1 MLEKS
6 RGIVLHHFKYG
17 ESSVIAHIYTENR
30 GRQSFIFKGIRSA
43 KSKMR
48 ANLLQ
53 PLFIVDLEAYY
64 KESRDLHIVKE
75 MSLYRTFSFPYDIR
89 KSSQAIFLAE
99 VLYKTLKEE
108 ILNTELFEFLVN
120 SIEYFDLSDEG
131 TSNFHIFFMVK
142 LLRYL
147 GILPSH
153 RENNEV
159 LYFNMMEGN
168 YQSVIP
174 DHPEYLEPFETRF
187 LQYLLSAGYP
197 NLSRLKMNHNDRHVI
212 LERLIRFYSI
222 HIEGV
227 EKLKSYQVLKEVFG

>member
-1 MLEKS
+1 M
-6 RGIVLHHFKYG
+6 LHHFKYG

>member
-17 ESSVIAHIYTENR
+17 ESSIIAHIYTGNR
-30 GRQSFIFKGIRSA
+30 GRQSFIFKGIRSV
-43 KSKMR
+43 KSKMKS
-48 ANLLQ
+48 NFLQ
-53 PLFIVDLEAYY
+53 PLFIVDIEAYY
-64 KESRDLHIVKE
+64 KESRDLNIVRE
-75 MSLYRTFSFPYDIR
+75 MTLFRTFSFPYNIM
-89 KSSQAIFLAE
+89 KSSQVIFLAE

-108 ILNTELFEFLVN
+108 TRNTELFGFLIN
-120 SIEYFDLSDEG
+120 SIEYFDLASEG

-142 LLRYL
+142 LMRYL

-153 RENNEV
+153 RENSQV
-159 LYFNMMEGN
+159 SYFDMKEGN

-174 DHPEYLEPFETRF
+174 DHPDFLEPFETRF

-197 NLSRLKMNHNDRHVI
+197 NLSRLKMNHTDRHLI
-212 LERLIRFYSI
+212 LERLIRFYAI
-222 HIEGV
+222 HIEGF